1 MRYRLKTINY
11 KLNSGFTLLEF
22 LIYFAIIAGIGTALA
37 GIFIVLN
44 TGKSQSDAKAEVDSA
59 IRLITD
65 KIKTDVKDATVINTI
80 AGVSGDSLFLT
91 TEIGCVSYNVTAAT
105 STLPAQ
111 MTRRV
116 DTGASCETHGETV
129 ALSGTQVKIT
139 SATFTREDALNPAV
153 HRVVA
158 GIRVNLT
165 VAYNSDSPDLTFSQ
179 NKEFFVDSAKLFSVA
194 QRGPDGGG
202 SALQYWDTGE
212 TDTAITPPVV
222 APAPVPY
229 QGDSR
234 YTLYV
239 ETTTLPALLSTEAY
253 LLTTVSA
260 DFGLNGQIVTYEDQ
274 IGNIRNGDMSVY
286 LMTDAN
292 DGKGLKFHPN
302 SNYISQADAPNGS
315 VNQCTGAGNL
325 TKKEDVDQKRNVLSF
340 LPDMGSDGWRLA
352 RFEPGESIL
361 PTTNGSAT
369 AMVPGG
375 DRYVNK
381 QYAPGASVSVQFY
394 VRVYTTPGSSISM
407 VCTHNN
413 KLNYKIKLVPD
424 E

>member
-1 MRYRLKTINY
+1 MYYRLKTKNY

-37 GIFIVLN
+37 GIFVVLN

-65 KIKTDVKDATVINTI
+65 KIKSDVKDASNIYNL
-80 AGVSGDSLFLT
+80 AGVGSSTLSLKTPAGCINYAIT
-91 TEIGCVSYNVTAAT
+91 TAT

-116 DTGASCETHGETV
+116 DTGTSCETQGETV
-129 ALSGTQVKIT
+129 ALTGTQVKVT
-139 SATFTREDALNPAV
+139 AATFTREDVLNPTV

-165 VAYNSDSPDLTFSQ
+165 LAYNSNSPDLTYSQ
-179 NKEFFVDSAKLFSVA
+179 SKEFFVDSAKLFPVA

-202 SALQYWDTGE
+202 ATLQNWDTGE
-212 TDTAITPPVV
+212 TDRAITPVIV
-222 APAPVPY
+222 APSTIGGGVEWP
-229 QGDSR
+229 
-234 YTLYV
+234 YTLFV
-239 ETTTLPALLSTEAY
+239 ETITLPALSSTEAY

-260 DFGLNGQIVTYEDQ
+260 DFGLNGTIVTYDDGQ
-274 IGNIRNGDMSVY
+274 NIVSGHMSVY

-302 SNYISQADAPNGS
+302 SNYIAQVDAPNGA

-325 TKKEDVDQKRNVLSF
+325 TKKEDSNPKRNILSF
-340 LPDMGSDGWRLA
+340 LPDIGSEGWRYG
-352 RFEPGESIL
+352 RFEPSESVL
-361 PTTNGSAT
+361 PTTYGSAT
-369 AMVPGG
+369 AMVNGG
-375 DRYVNK
+375 NRAVNQ
-381 QYAPGASVSVQFY
+381 QYAPGASVSVTFY
-394 VRVYTTPGSSISM
+394 VKAYITPGSSISM
-407 VCTHNN
+407 VCDHDN
-413 KLNYKIKLVPD
+413 KINYKIKVVPD